1 MFTDG
6 ADTNL
11 PRQPFDSS
19 LPYQTVWLLPI
30 HCRERR
36 RGHEAEKK
44 QEGKGEVRERREERD
59 SLLPNISSAQVSE
72 GTWRWCSHMASVPRA
87 HRL

>member
-1 MFTDG
+1 MVQTQTYRGSPPTVHFPIKQCGYYQSTVEREEG
-6 ADTNL
+6 EDT
-11 PRQPFDSS
+11 R
-19 LPYQTVWLLPI
+19 
-30 HCRERR
+30 
-36 RGHEAEKK
+36 K